1 MADAGRDPELIAKIR
16 VQGIEPRDI
25 GLERFDAHVRAEMA
39 RLDPV
44 LKTIA
49 EKR

>member
-1 MADAGRDPELIAKIR
+1 LELSAKIR
-16 VQGIEPRDI
+16 AQGIGPRDI
-25 GLERFDAHVRAEMA
+25 ELEQFDAHVRAEMA

-44 LKTIA
+44 FKAIN